1 MTDCLSPQY
10 ALSILQ
16 NCPLPLL
23 VLDRQGRVLSYN
35 LAFERL
41 VGRTQ
46 AADLQ
51 GYNLSDLGNH
61 PVRMLLGDDSTVC
74 WEDRHAATHHFE
86 IQIVDMPDADHAQ
99 ARLFIDISH
108 QVMLEQTHSSL
119 NEELEQHVL
128 TDHHTGL
135 LNERGIML
143 ALEPQVA
150 RSRRYNSTM
159 SVIVLDAHCPADTV
173 NAHPHIARLL
183 KDQLRWA
190 DLIGCSTE
198 QDFILVLPE
207 TSAEASLQLI
217 EKLRGLLDKLAN
229 DTLAGNVIRTS
240 VGVAGW
246 RRNDSAEALI
256 SRARVALAQ
265 ARSEQCEHPV
275 AL

>member
-1 MTDCLSPQY
+1 M
-10 ALSILQ
+10 
-16 NCPLPLL
+16 
-23 VLDRQGRVLSYN
+23 
-35 LAFERL
+35 
-41 VGRTQ
+41 
-46 AADLQ
+46 
-51 GYNLSDLGNH
+51 
-61 PVRMLLGDDSTVC
+61 
-74 WEDRHAATHHFE
+74 
-86 IQIVDMPDADHAQ
+86 
-99 ARLFIDISH
+99 
-108 QVMLEQTHSSL
+108 
-119 NEELEQHVL
+119 
-128 TDHHTGL
+128 
-135 LNERGIML
+135 
-143 ALEPQVA
+143 
-150 RSRRYNSTM
+150 
-159 SVIVLDAHCPADTV
+159 

-190 DLIGCSTE
+190 DLIGCSNE